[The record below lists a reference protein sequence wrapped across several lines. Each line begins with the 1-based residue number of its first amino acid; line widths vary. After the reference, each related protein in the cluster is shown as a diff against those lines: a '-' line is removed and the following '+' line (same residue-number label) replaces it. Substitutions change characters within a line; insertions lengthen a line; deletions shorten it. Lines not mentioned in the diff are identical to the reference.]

1 MTLVLRHASRILIV
15 LLVGTF
21 LSATLV
27 RFAPGYGVGDEDLG
41 SSLSAET
48 REALRSSPEDGQ
60 SILAFYLDFYRQL
73 ARGDLGRSVSLQQP
87 VSELLAD
94 RIPVTARSMAFGL
107 LLAWMLGLA
116 CAAPS
121 LFSQLRVFSALGS
134 CLAALVLSTPAAVL
148 ALACLLARVPG
159 RIAIGLVVFPRI
171 YQFAR
176 NILLRAAASPH
187 ILTARAKG
195 AGAWRVIL
203 RHILPSAATQL
214 LALVGVSICLA
225 FGASI
230 PVEALCDIPGVGQLA
245 WQAALSRDLT
255 LLLDLT
261 MIVTGITMAANSSM
275 DIAAALLREN
285 RP

>member
-1 MTLVLRHASRILIV
+1 
-15 LLVGTF
+15 
-21 LSATLV
+21 
-27 RFAPGYGVGDEDLG
+27 
-41 SSLSAET
+41 
-48 REALRSSPEDGQ
+48 
-60 SILAFYLDFYRQL
+60 LAFYLDFYRQL
-73 ARGDLGRSVSLQQP
+73 IRGNLGRSVSLRQP
-87 VSELLAD
+87 VNELLAD

-121 LFSQLRVFSALGS
+121 LFSRLRAISAFGS

-148 ALACLLARVPG
+148 ALACVLARVPG
-159 RIAIGLVVFPRI
+159 RIAIGLLVFPRI

-275 DIAAALLREN
+275 DIAAGFLREN